1 MVGLKF
7 TLLESQRL
15 TKLISRQRLRF
26 RMGRTVAN
34 QLVRCLQYVET
45 EMASLV
51 AAEDENAISQCPLT
65 DVVLS
70 YMAAPLEATERR
82 VSNCNIAT
90 LTPS

>member
-7 TLLESQRL
+7 TVLEAQRL

-34 QLVRCLQYVET
+34 QLVRCLQHVEL
-45 EMASLV
+45 ASLV

-82 VSNCNIAT
+82 VTNCNIAT